1 LQSLLKGPERESV
14 LEYCLS
20 RYGVSFGAWDGLELI
35 KRTEGIWIL
44 SCSEDESN
52 QDLGL
57 KKFLW
62 ENSESQG
69 LRVLSGK
76 RFPYKVTN
84 QFFQIFHQEIL
95 KGKIELTE
103 KEALTL
109 LRRNTLETGYE
120 ELGKGYYFC
129 LFQER
134 FIGIALKME
143 EGLVSQVPKSLTGQ
157 LSKNLELSDK

>member
-1 LQSLLKGPERESV
+1 MQSLLEGPERESV

-20 RYGVSFGAWDGLELI
+20 RYGVSFEAWAELELI
-35 KRTEGIWIL
+35 KRAEGIWIL
-44 SCSEDESN
+44 SSTQDRSN
-52 QDLGL
+52 NDLGL

-76 RFPYKVTN
+76 KFPYKVTS
-84 QFFQIFHQEIL
+84 QFFQKFHKEIT
-95 KGKIELTE
+95 KGTIELTE
-103 KEALTL
+103 EDALKL
-109 LRRNTLETGYE
+109 LRRSTLETGVE

-157 LSKNLELSDK
+157 LAKNLKLSDK